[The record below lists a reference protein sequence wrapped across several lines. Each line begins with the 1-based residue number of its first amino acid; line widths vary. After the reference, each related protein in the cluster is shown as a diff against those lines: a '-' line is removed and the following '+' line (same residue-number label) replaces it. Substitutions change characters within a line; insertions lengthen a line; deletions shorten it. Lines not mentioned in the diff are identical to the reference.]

1 MSPPAVP
8 PEAADFPLREPWMT
22 RGRECYRLRWVATIL
37 RLTVFATLAVSCA
50 SSTGTESAQ
59 APQAHTA
66 EDDVRTSFKPAR
78 LPLFTKRSSC
88 KVFADMQKAMTAHMG
103 RVSLLSQVGQ
113 CLASLFACL
122 SQAQRASELESASYS
137 PEGDSW
143 REEDP
148 ASSLTDLVDRL
159 KNAESEMWSTVEKDE
174 QMVKYLLQIPLR
186 SFESGKQQAN
196 AIERVLSGLKRKI
209 AMFKWQYREVLELI
223 SSTAIQN
230 AGATR
235 ERLGTLRM
243 RVSDAVRMVSVIA
256 LEEYGAFAAR
266 LKSKPKERVLVT
278 REYGAEMALS
288 AHRVETMTKRYRQ
301 LCDAHAKVAER
312 VQVWDRE
319 MAAQSVR
326 MSERA
331 MEEMR
336 IQMDSYASAAGSA
349 MSAKEAEF
357 TRFVR
362 TSRMEELYFQTII
375 EDCHQQL
382 AAKGVAVIDVSK
394 AWDPSNPG
402 ILSAADW
409 ISKIIEAVSSL
420 DPSWAIYPTFVHVD
434 EEDTKYPGGSGR
446 LQLQPSVR
454 TIQAAVEPLFKEPG
468 LSQYSI
474 ISISQLLTTSFV
486 ASANVAG
493 MAVSPVSV
501 FACTESAVVSSAKHF
516 GFYFTRRLAHLKQSD
531 FNITNNT
538 QKVLVAYLGQTPL
551 GDYKGNDTHLG
562 WLTQLCNAIVSFLSY
577 DATGPFELLELR
589 SRVKNELAYVAAIER
604 NTHTRVLS
612 QAMSTS
618 LDSLVPE
625 GESDLGYFKLF
636 ERHNTAVFVGITP
649 LPPLQLPLS
658 SFFRAAAFFMR
669 IEVARSAYGQREYVV
684 PPRDTVLLALTHLFV
699 YPVMG
704 DAQALVRTQLKRD
717 TRFPFLRV
725 KSGVSTSYLITSQ
738 RRILLGRDHLADL
751 RSQHVRRNSM
761 VATLTSYVSTDF
773 VPQNVESLKGKLEGR
788 LLYVQVCIIGEQCN

>member
-1 MSPPAVP
+1 MSHLAVP
-8 PEAADFPLREPWMT
+8 PEASDFPLIDPRMT
-22 RGRECYRLRWVATIL
+22 LGREYCRLRWVARIL
-37 RLTVFATLAVSCA
+37 RMTIFATLAVSCA
-50 SSTGTESAQ
+50 SSTGSESAQ
-59 APQAHTA
+59 ASQTHAT
-66 EDDVRTSFKPAR
+66 EDDVQRPSDFK
-78 LPLFTKRSSC
+78 SS
-88 KVFADMQKAMTAHMG
+88 
-103 RVSLLSQVGQ
+103 
-113 CLASLFACL
+113 
-122 SQAQRASELESASYS
+122 SYS
-137 PEGDSW
+137 PEGDIW

-148 ASSLTDLVDRL
+148 ASSLTDLLDRL
-159 KNAESEMWSTVEKDE
+159 KSAESEMWSTVEKDE
-174 QMVKYLLQIPLR
+174 QTVKHLLQIPRR
-186 SFESGKQQAN
+186 SFESGKEQAN

-288 AHRVETMTKRYRQ
+288 AHRVETMTKRYKQ
-301 LCDAHAKVAER
+301 LCDAYAKVAER

-319 MAAQSVR
+319 MAAQSLR

-331 MEEMR
+331 VEEMR
-336 IQMDSYASAAGSA
+336 VQMDSYASAAGSA
-349 MSAKEAEF
+349 
-357 TRFVR
+357 
-362 TSRMEELYFQTII
+362 I
-375 EDCHQQL
+375 
-382 AAKGVAVIDVSK
+382 K

-402 ILSAADW
+402 IFSAADW
-409 ISKIIEAVSSL
+409 VSKIIEAVSSL

-434 EEDTKYPGGSGR
+434 EEDAKYPGGSGR

-454 TIQAAVEPLFKEPG
+454 TIQAAVEPLLKEPG

-501 FACTESAVVSSAKHF
+501 FACTESAVASSAKHF

-531 FNITNNT
+531 FNITNST
-538 QKVLVAYLGQTPL
+538 QKVLIAYLGQTPL

-562 WLTQLCNAIVSFLSY
+562 WLSQLCNAIISFLSY

-612 QAMSTS
+612 RPVSTS
-618 LDSLVPE
+618 FDSLVPE

-636 ERHNTAVFVGITP
+636 ERHNTAVFVGITA
-649 LPPLQLPLS
+649 LPPPQLPLS

-725 KSGVSTSYLITSQ
+725 KSGVSTSYLVTSQ

-788 LLYVQVCIIGEQCN
+788 LLYVQGIMPLSCS